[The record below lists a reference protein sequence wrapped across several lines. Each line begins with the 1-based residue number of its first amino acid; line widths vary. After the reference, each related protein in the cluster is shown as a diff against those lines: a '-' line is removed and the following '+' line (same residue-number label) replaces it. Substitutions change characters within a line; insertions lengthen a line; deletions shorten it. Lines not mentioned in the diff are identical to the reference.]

1 MLLLWV
7 GIDDLKKEN
16 QAVYLGTTSAIL
28 QTLKAAPNYYMYAV
42 CSLWVC
48 QDFQVEGNIATQWLR
63 ERWGKGERGHA
74 GRNS

>member
-1 MLLLWV
+1 MQLLSMLLLWV

-48 QDFQVEGNIATQWLR
+48 QDFQVEGNIATQ
-63 ERWGKGERGHA
+63 
-74 GRNS
+74 